1 MTINQHPSTPTG
13 LPALEPVTL
22 AHQQAMQDH
31 LIQTIE
37 QASLGFMPFEQWM
50 NLALYAPGLGY
61 YAAGSSKFASD
72 LPNGDF
78 TTAPELTPLFGQVL
92 ARQAAQILKASE
104 SPCILEFGAGSG
116 ALAAAVIAALREMG
130 IDPHYQILEISAD
143 LRTRQQQ
150 RLAEFGASVT
160 WLDSLPEAFSGC
172 VLANEVLDAIPAT
185 LFQWGQDEQLYEVGV
200 SLSAING
207 DTSAMTLDQSTT
219 RLGYADRALYDAEPG
234 ASGSATPF
242 IYVERLAPKTLQE
255 VVAQRM
261 PPLAGYRSEI
271 NRRAEGWVRQMGEWL
286 ERGAAL
292 LIDYGFPQREYYHPQ
307 RASGT
312 LMCHF
317 RHHAHGE
324 PLIHPG
330 LQDITTHV
338 DFTAMADAALAG
350 GLDVLGYT
358 SQARFLMN
366 AGLPDLL
373 SGMDAENAKAR
384 AKTMASVQKLVAETE
399 MGELFKVLAIGR
411 GMDDPLM
418 GFALG
423 DRRDRL

>member
-1 MTINQHPSTPTG
+1 MTINQHPATPTG

-172 VLANEVLDAIPAT
+172 VLANEVLDAMPAT

-219 RLGYADRALYDAEPG
+219 RLGYADRALHDAEPG
-234 ASGSATPF
+234 ASRSATPF

-255 VVAQRM
+255 IVAQRM